1 MLVICSF
8 ISVPIL
14 QMRKLSFPEAWS
26 QSHLHQDPLGV
37 LVKNTDS
44 QALPPSHIVLLSRS
58 GWAQE
63 PAFSWPLP
71 SGSQAHSSLRNTG
84 V

>member
-1 MLVICSF
+1 MLVVWSF

-14 QMRKLSFPEAWS
+14 QMRKLSFPKAWS

-44 QALPPSHIVLLSRS
+44 QALPPPTLSCSVGLGGPRNLHFHGHCQVVLRHT
-58 GWAQE
+58 Q
-63 PAFSWPLP
+63 
-71 SGSQAHSSLRNTG
+71 